1 MPLPTLESPKYV
13 LTVPST
19 SQSIEYRPFLVK
31 EEKIL
36 LLAQEANSS
45 AEMISA
51 IKDIIHVCTFNNI
64 KTEQLTSFDIE
75 YIFLKLRAKSV
86 GEISNI
92 KCKCEHC
99 ETYNEVAINIDEIQ
113 LVWPEAKLSNKIML
127 TDKIGIILQYIK
139 VNDMSSVVGDDSN
152 INMDAITNMI
162 IASIETIF
170 DDNGVYRADET
181 SHEELLTF
189 VNSLNRAQLSKIEQ
203 YIAQSPKLEH
213 NIKFKCVK
221 CKKDNDMTLS
231 GIQSFFE

>member
-1 MPLPTLESPKYV
+1 MPLPTLESPKYI

-19 SQSIEYRPFLVK
+19 LQSIEYRPFLVK

-36 LLAQEANSS
+36 LLAQESNNS

-51 IKDIIHVCTFNNI
+51 IKEIIQVCTFNTI
-64 KTEQLTSFDIE
+64 KTEQLTSFDLE

-92 KCKCEHC
+92 KCKCEDC
-99 ETYNEVAINIDEIQ
+99 ETYNEVSINIDEIQ
-113 LVWPEAKLSNKIML
+113 LVWPKEKLSNKIML
-127 TDKIGIILQYIK
+127 TDKIGVILQFIK
-139 VNDMSSVVGDDSN
+139 INDVPAVASDSDV
-152 INMDAITNMI
+152 NMDVITNMI

-170 DDNGVYRADET
+170 DDTGVYRTDET

-189 VNSLNRAQLSKIEQ
+189 VNSLNRTQLSKIEQ
-203 YIAQSPKLEH
+203 YIAQSPKLQH
-213 NIKFKCVK
+213 PVAFKCSG
-221 CKKDNDMTLS
+221 CKKDNNITLS